1 MVIQQFLHRHPLVI
15 SDFKIHMS
23 SRRQMFGTFFCQNSV
38 KIKPVRGPVKSSSR
52 LMVPHFRFQLFDNC
66 AGDVGWVGNDHIKLF
81 CLRKIAEHVTV
92 AECYTC
98 LRQLAGF
105 RNHAFFRIILFIL
118 IVCQIRAILY
128 LFCPAA
134 DCIIIYIVVFKNLF

>member
-1 MVIQQFLHRHPLVI
+1 MVIQQFLHRHSLVI

-38 KIKPVRGPVKSSSR
+38 KIKSVRSPVKSSPR
-52 LMVPHFRFQLFDNC
+52 FMVPHLRFQLFDNC
-66 AGDVGWVGNDHIKLF
+66 AGDVGWVGNDHVELF
-81 CLRKIAEHVTV
+81 CLPEAAEHVAV

-98 LRQLAGF
+98 LRPPADFG
-105 RNHAFFRIILFIL
+105 NHTFFRIVLFIL

-134 DCIIIYIVVFKNLF
+134 DCIVVYIAVFKNLF